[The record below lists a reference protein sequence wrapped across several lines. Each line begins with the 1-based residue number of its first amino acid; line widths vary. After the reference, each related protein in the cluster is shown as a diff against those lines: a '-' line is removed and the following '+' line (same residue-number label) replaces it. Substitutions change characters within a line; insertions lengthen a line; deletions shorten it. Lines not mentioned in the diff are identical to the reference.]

1 MPSKKNIETQR
12 NLRVNCSVRY
22 FFHELKQL
30 LFGFRYIKDAFRSG
44 RVSRQF
50 AERVMLA
57 VATADGCE
65 YCVFGHT
72 GSSLKSGVSSEE
84 ITAIMTYTF
93 DGRYFEEVVALDFA
107 KHYVES
113 NQSPSKN
120 GLKQLVNTYGLEKA
134 RDIMIL
140 IKIVSFGNLIGN
152 LVEDFENRKKGL
164 QGAQNCP
171 LLFEAAIYRLAGP
184 FFRKMKRDGQRIILQ
199 KNSFLG
205 KQLSHQR

>member
-1 MPSKKNIETQR
+1 MSSMKKGEQKRMPKVI
-12 NLRVNCSVRY
+12 CSISY
-22 FFHELKQL
+22 FFNELKRL
-30 LFGFRYIKDAFRSG
+30 LFGFKYIKDAFRSG

-93 DGRYFEEVVALDFA
+93 DDCYFEEVVALDFA

-120 GLKQLVNTYGLEKA
+120 ALKQLVNTYGLEKA
-134 RDIMIL
+134 RDIMTI

-199 KNSFLG
+199 KNSFLV
-205 KQLSHQR
+205 KQLSQQK